1 METSSFP
8 LRRSRTLAE
17 LRAGRGVPCMKINT
31 IDARVVELAGLAGF
45 PLVWLCNEHVP
56 NDWLNLENQI
66 RAAKLYDVDV
76 MVRVAK
82 GSYSDYVKPFEA
94 DATGIMVPHVTTAE
108 EARQIVAWTRFH
120 PLGQRPID
128 GGNADGQY
136 CRASMRDYTA
146 HGNRERFIVLQIESP
161 EGLENIEAIAAV
173 EGFDI
178 LHFGPGDFCH
188 RIGQAGNP
196 GHPAALA
203 ARRRVAEAA
212 RKHGKFAMSQPIAP
226 FRELAEEG
234 YQVISVGADVMGL
247 NEYMDAKLA
256 RFNQEL
262 GITQPQ
268 ERFPVP

>member
-1 METSSFP
+1 METPSFP

-31 IDARVVELAGLAGF
+31 VDARVVELAGLAGF

-82 GSYSDYVKPFEA
+82 GGYSDYVKPFEA

-136 CRASMRDYTA
+136 CRASTRDYTA

-178 LHFGPGDFCH
+178 LHFGPGDFSH
-188 RIGQAGNP
+188 RIGESGNP
-196 GHPAALA
+196 NHPAVHA
-203 ARRRVAEAA
+203 ARLRVAQVA
-212 RKHGKFAMSQPIAP
+212 RKYGKHAMSQPIAP
-226 FRELAEEG
+226 VAQLAAEG
-234 YQVISVGADVMGL
+234 YRLFSMGADVIGL
-247 NEYMDAKLA
+247 NDYLSA
-256 RFNQEL
+256 RLEAFRT
-262 GITQPQ
+262 GMTQA
-268 ERFPVP
+268 